1 VSRSGKWRLWAL
13 AASAAVAAQG
23 GAQTIRFGGNRVV
36 ITANPAQLPA
46 DGTTASRIR
55 IEVRGRDDAPVP
67 DGTEVIIATD
77 IGDLTADLGSK
88 QRSAAVRTE
97 GGYAIVLLTSE
108 EPGTATIRATYL
120 DSRNQVMVEFLPPG
134 EAGKRESR
142 VVHVTGGWVGY
153 CTDMDLVEARGPAE
167 LRYQGLTIE
176 ADTLQLNP
184 RTLVVKADG
193 VRLKRRDQELQCE
206 DTYLELST
214 MRGGCRRFGDMGV
227 EEITYNAYTLKPT
240 EAEQQIPQDAYRFDD
255 REGRVWT
262 VARSLSLFPGEK
274 IVLRNASL
282 HVDQHRVMRYPPY
295 WVIAFEGYRGSSN
308 TQFLQF
314 DSTGGLALDFP
325 LFFSVTDTSTGALK
339 IQRGASNGSVMA
351 REGWSLALEL
361 TNQSLTRERETQLLI
376 DGLPKDQWGLL
387 LTDRRKLFG
396 GSDADFSFAWPDH
409 RSIFTDFSVF
419 NYGSAGHLAARTFA
433 DRTELGE
440 WSYGFNADYLSN
452 SIPVGPAAR
461 LRWGTGLQAGRN
473 PWDTNGFV
481 VGHRAST
488 YFDFT
493 GWQPSSST
501 SLVPGISDTFSWDTA
516 NRRQNVA
523 RLQLS
528 LNHRLA
534 KGINANVRYS
544 FEHRTGG
551 GTYDPLDTRN
561 GINQQL
567 NLNVNAYASKRWD
580 AYLNGSYGLTDET
593 VYGFGALNYH
603 PLPKYRIG
611 LIGTYYKFTDQSFSD
626 LEVSL
631 NRALGNRE
639 IGVRYSTT
647 DDRVSLQFGAM
658 QF

>member
-1 VSRSGKWRLWAL
+1 
-13 AASAAVAAQG
+13 VAAAIAQS

-46 DGTTASRIR
+46 DGTTVSRIR

-67 DGTEVIIATD
+67 DGTEVVVSTD
-77 IGDLTADLGSK
+77 VGDLTADLGSK
-88 QRSAAVRTE
+88 QRSTAVRTE
-97 GGYAIVLLTSE
+97 GGYAQIFLTSD
-108 EPGTATIRATYL
+108 EPGMATVRATYL

-142 VVHVTGGWVGY
+142 VVHVSGGWVGY
-153 CTDMDLVEARGPAE
+153 CTDLDLIEARGPAE
-167 LRYQGLTIE
+167 LRYQGLTVE

-193 VRLKRRDQELQCE
+193 VRLKRRDQELDCE
-206 DTYLELST
+206 DTYLELGS

-240 EAEQQIPQDAYRFDD
+240 EAEQQIPEDAYRFDD

-274 IVLRNASL
+274 VVLRNASL

-308 TQFLQF
+308 SQFLQF

-325 LFFSVTDTSTGALK
+325 IFFTVTDTSTGALK

-351 REGWSLALEL
+351 REGWSVALEL
-361 TNQSLTRERETQLLI
+361 TNQDLARQRETRLLI
-376 DGLPKDQWGLL
+376 DGLPKTDWGLL
-387 LTDRRKLFG
+387 FTDSRKLFG
-396 GSDADFSFAWPDH
+396 RSDADFSFAWPDH

-419 NYGSAGHLAARTFA
+419 SYGSAGHLAARAFA
-433 DRTELGE
+433 DRTELNE
-440 WSYGFNADYLSN
+440 WAYGFNTDFLSN
-452 SIPVGPAAR
+452 STSWGGAAR
-461 LRWGTGLQAGRN
+461 FRWGTGLQAAKN
-473 PWDTNGFV
+473 PWDPNGFV
-481 VGHRAST
+481 VGHHTSS
-488 YFDFT
+488 YLDFT
-493 GWQPSSST
+493 GWQPSGST

-516 NRRQNVA
+516 DRRENVA
-523 RLQLS
+523 RFQLS
-528 LNHRLA
+528 LTQRFA
-534 KGINANVRYS
+534 KGISANVRYS
-544 FEHRTGG
+544 FEHRAGQG
-551 GTYDPLDTRN
+551 AYDPLDTRN
-561 GINQQL
+561 GINQEL

-603 PLPKYRIG
+603 PLPKYRVG

-639 IGVRYSTT
+639 IGVRYSTA